1 MSARPT
7 GLVYSD
13 AYLAHDPGPD
23 NPETAERLRAI
34 LRALARAGLTERLV
48 RIEPS
53 PASIERVVRIHDAG
67 HIAHVREASARAPV
81 ALDWDTTAGR
91 RTYEAALLAAG
102 GVMDAVDAVMDGRV
116 GNAFCAV
123 RPPGHHATRSRA
135 MGFCFFNNVAIAAR
149 HAQDRHGLSRV
160 LIVDWDA
167 HHGNG
172 TQEAFFFDPTVLYC
186 STHQFPGYPGSGRSE
201 ERGSDAGLG
210 YTLNIPMPP
219 GSGDEAYLAA
229 FRKIIRPAAD
239 AFRPEFVLVSAGFD
253 PNADDPLTE
262 LGMTAGGFAMLT
274 AEVRGIA
281 ERHCGGRLVS
291 ALEGGY
297 QLEALG
303 QSVAKHVEAL
313 MA

>member
-23 NPETAERLRAI
+23 NPETAERLRAVMG
-34 LRALARAGLTERLV
+34 ALARAGLTERLV

-53 PASIERVVRIHDAG
+53 PAPLERVERIHDA
-67 HIAHVREASARAPV
+67 AHSARIRGASERAPV
-81 ALDWDTTAGR
+81 VVDWDTTTGR
-91 RTYEAALLAAG
+91 RTYETALLAAG
-102 GVMDAVDAVMDGRV
+102 GVMDAVDAVMAGKV

-123 RPPGHHATRSRA
+123 RPPGHHATRCRA
-135 MGFCFFNNVAIAAR
+135 MGYCFFNNVAIAAR
-149 HAQDRHGLSRV
+149 HAQEGHGLSRV

-186 STHQFPGYPGSGRSE
+186 STHQFPGYPGSGRRE
-201 ERGSDAGLG
+201 ERGGDTGLG
-210 YTLNIPMPP
+210 YTLNVPMPP

-229 FRKIIRPAAD
+229 FRDVIRPAAD

-253 PNADDPLTE
+253 PHADDPITD
-262 LGMTAGGFAMLT
+262 LGMTAGGFARLT
-274 AEVRGIA
+274 GEVKAIA
-281 ERHCGGRLVS
+281 KKHCGGRLVS

-297 QLEALG
+297 NTAALG
-303 QSVAKHVEAL
+303 ESVARHVAAL

>member
-13 AYLAHDPGPD
+13 AYLAHDPGPG

-34 LRALARAGLTERLV
+34 MGALGRAGLLERLV

-53 PASIERVVRIHDAG
+53 PAPLERLRRIHDEA

-81 ALDWDTTAGR
+81 ILDWDTTAGQ
-91 RTYEAALLAAG
+91 RTYETALLAAG
-102 GVMDAVDAVMDGRV
+102 GVMNAVDAVMAGRV
-116 GNAFCAV
+116 RNAFCAV

-135 MGFCFFNNVAIAAR
+135 MGFCFFNNVAVAAR
-149 HAQDRHGLSRV
+149 HVQDAHGVSRV

-172 TQEAFFFDPTVLYC
+172 TQEAFFFDPTVLYV
-186 STHQFPGYPGSGRSE
+186 STHQYPGYPGSGRVE
-201 ERGSDAGLG
+201 ERGGDAGLG
-210 YTLNIPMPP
+210 YTLNLPMPA

-229 FRKIIRPAAD
+229 FRTAIRAAAD

-253 PNADDPLTE
+253 PHADDPITD
-262 LGMTAGGFAMLT
+262 LGVTAGGFALLT
-274 AEVRGIA
+274 AEVVEIA

-297 QLEALG
+297 DPAALG
-303 QSVAKHVEAL
+303 ESVVKHVEAL
-313 MA
+313 TA

>member
-1 MSARPT
+1 MSARLT

-53 PASIERVVRIHDAG
+53 PASIERVGRIHGAS
-67 HIAHVREASARAPV
+67 HIARVREASARAPV

-102 GVMDAVDAVMDGRV
+102 GVMDAVDAVMAGRV

-201 ERGSDAGLG
+201 ERGGDAGLG

-219 GSGDEAYLAA
+219 GSGDEAYLAV
-229 FRKIIRPAAD
+229 FRGVIRPAAD

-253 PNADDPLTE
+253 PHADDPLTE
-262 LGMTAGGFAMLT
+262 LGMTAGGFALLT

-281 ERHCGGRLVS
+281 ERYCGGRLVS

-297 QLEALG
+297 QLDALG